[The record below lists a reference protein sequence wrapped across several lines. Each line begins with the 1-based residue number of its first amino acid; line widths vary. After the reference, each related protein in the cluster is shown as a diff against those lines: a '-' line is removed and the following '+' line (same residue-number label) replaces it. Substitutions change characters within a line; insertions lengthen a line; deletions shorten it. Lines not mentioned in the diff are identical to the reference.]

1 MGKMEAKKDSDF
13 QLTGNPYY
21 IINILKARIR
31 SVVFTTTSLI
41 NTVPELTGYFL
52 NKWMSQV
59 KNMVV

>member
-52 NKWMSQV
+52 NK
-59 KNMVV
+59 